1 MINDKNFNIEVP
13 GPRVLLAPLD
23 WGLGHA
29 TRCIPIIKE
38 LITQKCE
45 VIIAADNPSIFLLK
59 KEFPTTVFLRI
70 TGYKV
75 QYSRNKKW
83 LPFKLL
89 LQFPKIIFSVWKERA
104 WLKKIVDE
112 YRLDAVISDNRF
124 GLFSKKIHCVYIT
137 HQLRVKTGN
146 TFSEKMAQKIHY
158 YFIKKYDSCWVPDFE
173 DNGLAGELS
182 HQANMPSNVLYTGP
196 LSRFEKIKEV
206 NQVYNILISLSGPE
220 PQRSIFEKMILLQ
233 LKTFKKNVLLVRG
246 LPGENINLQADM
258 KSIEIV
264 NHLPAEKLNIAFQQ
278 SEFIISRSGYS
289 TIMDLVKLG
298 KNAILVPTPGQ
309 TEQEYLS
316 KYLMEKKYFYSVE
329 QNNFSLETVVQR
341 ASSFPFVTP
350 PTDFDD
356 YKKVIGE
363 FVLSLKPGNYAR
375 Q

>member
-1 MINDKNFNIEVP
+1 LINDKNFNIEVS
-13 GPRVLLAPLD
+13 GPRVLVTPLD

-29 TRCIPIIKE
+29 TRCIPIINE
-38 LITQKCE
+38 LIRQKCE
-45 VIIAADNPSIFLLK
+45 VVIAADKALVFLLK

-70 TGYKV
+70 NGYKV
-75 QYSRNKKW
+75 QYSRNRKW
-83 LPFKLL
+83 LPLKLL
-89 LQFPKIIFSVWKERA
+89 LQFPKIIFSVWKEKA
-104 WLKKIVDE
+104 WLKKMVNE
-112 YRLDAVISDNRF
+112 YQLDAVISDNRF
-124 GLFSKKIHCVYIT
+124 GMNSKKIRCVYIT
-137 HQLRVKTGN
+137 HQLHIKTGN
-146 TFSEKMAQKIHY
+146 TFSEKIAQKMHY
-158 YFIKKYDSCWVPDFE
+158 HFIKKYDSCWVPDFKE
-173 DNGLAGELS
+173 NGLAGELS

-206 NQVYNILISLSGPE
+206 HKVYNVLISLSGPE
-220 PQRSIFEKMILLQ
+220 PQRSIFEKIILLQ
-233 LKTFKKNVLLVRG
+233 LKTFKKKVLLVRG
-246 LPGENINLQADM
+246 LPDENINLQADM

-289 TIMDLVKLG
+289 TIMDLVKLC

-329 QNNFSLETVVQR
+329 QNNFSLETAIQQ
-341 ASSFPFVTP
+341 ASSFPFVKP
-350 PTDFDD
+350 PTHFDD

-363 FVLSLKPGNYAR
+363 FVLSLKPGNSTP